1 MTLLAEL
8 TTLRVGGPAR
18 ALVEPAT
25 DADMIAAV
33 RDADAAGTPVLVIGG
48 GSNLLVGDEGF
59 DGVVI
64 RDARTSIEAD
74 VTIQDD
80 GFCGGVSVT
89 VAAGV
94 PWDDVVARAVRHEW
108 VGLEALSGIPG
119 STGATPVQNVGA
131 YGSEVAETIAS
142 VRTWDRFESRVR
154 TLPAVDC
161 GFGYRDSL
169 FKRSQR
175 GAASDG
181 AVWSPT
187 PRFVVL
193 DVTFQMR
200 FGTRS
205 APVKY
210 AQLAQALGIEVGGT
224 ASTASVRRAVL
235 ELRRS
240 KGMVLDANDHDT
252 WSAGS
257 FFTNPVVAASA
268 AAGLPGDA
276 PRYPAG
282 HGAPEGAI
290 KTSAAWLIEH
300 AGFGKG
306 FGVTPDAVATL
317 STRHALAL
325 TNRGGASAAD
335 VLDLARAVRDGVK
348 DAFGI
353 ELVPEPVMVAAEI

>member
-1 MTLLAEL
+1 MTRLADL

-18 ALVEPAT
+18 ELVEPTT
-25 DADMIAAV
+25 DAEMIGAV
-33 RDADAAGTPVLVIGG
+33 RDADAAGIPVLVIGG

-64 RDARTSIEAD
+64 RDARRDIERNVA
-74 VTIQDD
+74 IQDD

-94 PWDDVVARAVRHEW
+94 PWDDVVARAVRDEW

-131 YGSEVAETIAS
+131 YGSEVAETIAT
-142 VRTWDRFESRVR
+142 VRTWDRLESRVR
-154 TLPAVDC
+154 TLAAIDC
-161 GFGYRDSL
+161 GFGYRDSV

-181 AVWSPT
+181 AFWAPT
-187 PRFVVL
+187 PRFVVI

-210 AQLAQALGIEVGGT
+210 AQLAQALGIEVGAT
-224 ASTASVRRAVL
+224 ASTASVRDAVL

-240 KGMVLDANDHDT
+240 KGMVLDDADHDT

-257 FFTNPVVAASA
+257 FFTNPVVAADA
-268 AAGLPGDA
+268 AASLPDDA

-282 HGAPEGAI
+282 RGAPEGAV

-300 AGFGKG
+300 AGFGRG
-306 FGVTPDAVATL
+306 FGVTPGAAATL
-317 STRHALAL
+317 STRHTLAI
-325 TNRGGASAAD
+325 TNRGGATAAD
-335 VLDLARAVRDGVK
+335 VLALARVVREGVR
-348 DAFGI
+348 DAFGVD
-353 ELVPEPVMVAAEI
+353 LVPEPVMVAAQI

>member
-1 MTLLAEL
+1 MGRRRVALNFPIGFSAAADDPRHAAARVAAVSTFSTVAGLMVPQAVGRLAEWVPLRHAMLLVVIGSIASFVLARSVRGENRIFRSRRADAAEVGSAVLGHEAARSPWGSRGRDRRGGRRHSRCTRRTRRRVARGRRRYAGRMTRLADL

-18 ALVEPAT
+18 ELVEPTT

-33 RDADAAGTPVLVIGG
+33 RDADAAGVPVLVIGG

-64 RDARTSIEAD
+64 RDARRDIERD

-94 PWDDVVARAVRHEW
+94 PWDDVVARAVRDEW

-142 VRTWDRFESRVR
+142 VRTWDRLESRVR
-154 TLPAVDC
+154 TLPAIDC

-181 AVWSPT
+181 AVGDDSVGAHPAI
-187 PRFVVL
+187 RGDRR
-193 DVTFQMR
+193 DV
-200 FGTRS
+200 
-205 APVKY
+205 PD
-210 AQLAQALGIEVGGT
+210 ALWHPLGAGEV
-224 ASTASVRRAVL
+224 R
-235 ELRRS
+235 
-240 KGMVLDANDHDT
+240 
-252 WSAGS
+252 
-257 FFTNPVVAASA
+257 
-268 AAGLPGDA
+268 AAG
-276 PRYPAG
+276 
-282 HGAPEGAI
+282 
-290 KTSAAWLIEH
+290 
-300 AGFGKG
+300 
-306 FGVTPDAVATL
+306 
-317 STRHALAL
+317 
-325 TNRGGASAAD
+325 
-335 VLDLARAVRDGVK
+335 
-348 DAFGI
+348 
-353 ELVPEPVMVAAEI
+353 